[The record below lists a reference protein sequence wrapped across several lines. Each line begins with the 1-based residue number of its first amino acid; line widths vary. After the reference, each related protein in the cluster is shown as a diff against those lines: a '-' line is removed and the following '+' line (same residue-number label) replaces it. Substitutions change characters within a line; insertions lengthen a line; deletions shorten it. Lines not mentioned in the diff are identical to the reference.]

1 MSDLYKEAL
10 ADAAKIR
17 EVAEQ
22 DAKNSIMEK
31 IAPYIKQM
39 IVKESSALFQEQ
51 EQEELPPDPSMVDPG
66 GVPASAALPA
76 PESTMPDPTVMPSA
90 EVAPVPDPTDMPMPI
105 TPSGGEDMVN
115 VPMTTDGKITLSFDD
130 LFTKDPNELGAP
142 GTDGPD
148 STEVASPE
156 PPVDLTGAL
165 PSLGSE
171 LEAPVPETALAA
183 EVGPMPA
190 PEVAGSAAE
199 DEELPPEG
207 RSAPISEIKSIKSFE
222 KVLAETAL
230 NIDKLYSVNVSDM
243 TKNSLK
249 NKLFSLLEQLDY
261 FKTKKVVTEK
271 QAQLNE
277 NRLEFL
283 FLHLKEANVNNTYN
297 KKKDTTMTTLKDF
310 AAKLFESSDLPME
323 PGDSQSTGTTGM
335 ATHKKATE
343 HAKKASGV
351 HANLFSGGD
360 TLEIASGSGTV
371 DADALEGLDG
381 EEGNWEE
388 ALMEEIQKEIVD
400 SRTVE
405 LDESALRS
413 AVRNIRLENAAKKSK
428 LAKRIAES
436 AKKKIKE
443 NLELSV
449 ELPSDIED
457 QLDADDLTV
466 DLQLTS
472 GGEEEEEDLGDEGDE
487 DLELGG
493 DEEDLAGDEE
503 GEEDLGGEEET
514 EEGEED
520 LGGDEEEEMILT
532 DEEEE
537 PITES
542 RKVRRAMRL
551 AEASQKQTRG
561 LKKEM
566 VETNLFLAKL
576 VYLNKFLVREDLNR
590 KVKQQIVEHL
600 DRAKTTAEAKVIY
613 GKINKKLDEAVA
625 KQTAPVVGS
634 ASKPTTAGSARL
646 NESATRSNTSNGSND
661 EVIGTY
667 AKWQILSGIK
677 KSND

>member
-39 IVKESSALFQEQ
+39 IVKESSVLFQEQ

-76 PESTMPDPTVMPSA
+76 PETTMPDPTVIPPA
-90 EVAPVPDPTDMPMPI
+90 EVAPVPAPTDMPMPI
-105 TPSGGEDMVN
+105 TPAGEDDMVN

-130 LFTKDPNELGAP
+130 LFLTTKDPNELGAA
-142 GTDGPD
+142 GTEGPD
-148 STEVASPE
+148 STEVAAPE
-156 PPVDLTGAL
+156 APVDLTAPPAGPEGEAAAL
-165 PSLGSE
+165 APE
-171 LEAPVPETALAA
+171 AAPVADA
-183 EVGPMPA
+183 GPMPA
-190 PEVAGSAAE
+190 PEVAGAAAE
-199 DEELPPEG
+199 EEELPPEG
-207 RSAPISEIKSIKSFE
+207 LPTPLSEIKSIKSFE

-297 KKKDTTMTTLKDF
+297 KKKDTDMTTLKDF
-310 AAKLFESSDLPME
+310 AAKLFESSDLPMT
-323 PGDSQSTGTTGM
+323 PGDSQSTGTTGV

-360 TLEIASGSGTV
+360 TLEIVAGAGSV

-388 ALMEEIQKEIVD
+388 ALMEEIKKEIVD

-405 LDESALRS
+405 LDESALRA
-413 AVRNIRLENAAKKSK
+413 AVRNIRLESAAKKSK

-443 NLELSV
+443 NLELSI
-449 ELPSDIED
+449 ELPADVESE
-457 QLDADDLTV
+457 LDADDLVV
-466 DLQLTS
+466 DLQLTDAGEDEDF
-472 GGEEEEEDLGDEGDE
+472 GGEE

-493 DEEDLAGDEE
+493 DEEGEEDLELGGDEE
-503 GEEDLGGEEET
+503 GEEDL
-514 EEGEED
+514 
-520 LGGDEEEEMILT
+520 GDEEEEMILT

-537 PITES
+537 PMMES
-542 RKVRRAMRL
+542 RKVRKAMRL
-551 AEASQKQTRG
+551 AEASQKQARG

-566 VETNLFLAKL
+566 AETNLFLAKL

-590 KVKQQIVEHL
+590 SVKQQIVEHL
-600 DRAKTTAEAKVIY
+600 DRAKTIAEAKVIY

-634 ASKPTTAGSARL
+634 ASKPTTAGSVRL
-646 NESATRSNTSNGSND
+646 NENATRSNTSNGSE